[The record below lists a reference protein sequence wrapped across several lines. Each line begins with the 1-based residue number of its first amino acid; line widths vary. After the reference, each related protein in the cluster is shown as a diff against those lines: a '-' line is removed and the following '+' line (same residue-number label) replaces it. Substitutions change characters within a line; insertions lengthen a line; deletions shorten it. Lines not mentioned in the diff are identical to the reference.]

1 MRVSFL
7 ENTNPL
13 RLLADFF
20 RSLLLRRPA
29 GTAGLQG
36 EAYEGFQK
44 VLGYRFRSLDL
55 LRQSLTHKSAVAAE
69 DTMGLFSN
77 ERLEFLGDAVLN
89 CLVTE
94 YLYLRH
100 PGKSEGQL
108 SKIKSLVVSRKILGE
123 VAQTMHLGGY
133 LIFGPSEEKSGG
145 RNRLSTMSNAF
156 EAVLGAVF
164 LDGGLQEV
172 KRLLAVFLFGRIPEF
187 LQDERHVNYKSRI
200 LEQSQCDGFGIP
212 HYTTVE
218 ATGPD
223 HAKEFT
229 VQIDIGGV
237 VLGKGTG
244 PNKKLAQ
251 QKAAQQA
258 MESYDREMIS
268 SSHKG
273 VLKDELVSD

>member
-1 MRVSFL
+1 MRVLFL
-7 ENTNPL
+7 GNTKPL

-20 RSLLLRRPA
+20 RALRKPVEKPEPLA
-29 GTAGLQG
+29 
-36 EAYEGFQK
+36 EAYEELQK
-44 VLGYRFRSLDL
+44 VIDYRFRSLGL
-55 LRQSLTHKSAVAAE
+55 LKQSLTHKSAVAAD

-94 YLYLRH
+94 YLYLRY

-123 VAQTMHLGGY
+123 VAQAMNLGSF
-133 LIFGPSEEKSGG
+133 LIFGLSEEKSGG

-164 LDGGLQEV
+164 LDGGLPEAKKV
-172 KRLLAVFLFGRIPEF
+172 LSMFLFGRITEF
-187 LQDERHVNYKSRI
+187 LQDERHVNYKSKI
-200 LEQSQCDGFGIP
+200 LELSQHDGFGIP

-218 ATGPD
+218 ASGPD
-223 HAKEFT
+223 HAKLFT
-229 VQIDIGGV
+229 VQIEIGGV

-244 PNKKLAQ
+244 SNKKLAQ
-251 QKAAQQA
+251 QHAAQQA
-258 MESYDREMIS
+258 IEHYSKETIS

-273 VLKDELVSD
+273 ALHNELVSD

>member
-7 ENTNPL
+7 ENTTPL
-13 RLLADFF
+13 RLLTSFF
-20 RSLLLRRPA
+20 GSLRRSSEKPERSV
-29 GTAGLQG
+29 
-36 EAYEGFQK
+36 EAYEELQK
-44 VLGYRFRSLDL
+44 VIGYRFRNLAL
-55 LRQSLTHKSAVAAE
+55 LKQSLTHKSAVAAD
-69 DTMGLFSN
+69 DTIGLFSN

-94 YLYLRH
+94 YLYLRY

-108 SKIKSLVVSRKILGE
+108 SKIKSLIVSRKILGE
-123 VAQTMHLGGY
+123 VAQAMNLGDF

-164 LDGGLQEV
+164 LDGELQEV
-172 KRLLAVFLFGRIPEF
+172 KKILTKFLFSRITEF
-187 LQDERHVNYKSRI
+187 LQDERHVNYKSII
-200 LEQSQCDGFGIP
+200 LELSQHDGFGIP

-218 ATGPD
+218 ASGPD

-229 VQIDIGGV
+229 VQIEIGGV

-244 PNKKLAQ
+244 SNKKLAQ
-251 QKAAQQA
+251 QQAAQQA
-258 MESYDREMIS
+258 IEHYNKETIS

-273 VLKDELVSD
+273 ALHDELVSD

>member
-1 MRVSFL
+1 MPVSFS
-7 ENTNPL
+7 ENTKPL
-13 RLLADFF
+13 RLPVDVLRF
-20 RSLLLRRPA
+20 LRRLAGKRVRPA
-29 GTAGLQG
+29 EPFEELQN
-36 EAYEGFQK
+36 
-44 VLGYRFRSLDL
+44 VIGYRFRSLDL
-55 LRQSLTHKSAVAAE
+55 LKQSLTHKSAVAAE
-69 DTMGLFSN
+69 DTMGLYSN

-123 VAQTMHLGGY
+123 IAQSMHLGDY

-156 EAVLGAVF
+156 EAVLGAVY
-164 LDGGLQEV
+164 LDAGLQDV
-172 KRLLAVFLFGRIPEF
+172 KKLLGRFLFGRIPEF
-187 LQDERHVNYKSRI
+187 LRDERHMNYKSKI
-200 LEQSQCDGFGIP
+200 LELSQRDGFGIP

-218 ATGPD
+218 AVGPD
-223 HAKEFT
+223 HAKTFT

-237 VLGKGTG
+237 ALGRGTG
-244 PNKKLAQ
+244 SNKKIAQ
-251 QKAAQQA
+251 QHAAQQA
-258 MESYDREMIS
+258 LEKYDKDTIS

-273 VLKDELVSD
+273 VIRNELVSD